1 MKGTKR
7 KIHIDLTE
15 EIHKKLRVKTA
26 LQDLSIQRFVEDLIS
41 AAVVDVK
48 VDMFHDVEILSE
60 SYQGKEE
67 SQG

>member
-1 MKGTKR
+1 MKSTKR

-48 VDMFHDVEILSE
+48 VGRFHDVEIRSE
-60 SYQGKEE
+60 SCQGKEE

>member
-1 MKGTKR
+1 MKSTKR

-41 AAVVDVK
+41 AAVMDVK
-48 VDMFHDVEILSE
+48 VDRFHDGEILFE
-60 SYQGKEE
+60 SCQGKEE
-67 SQG
+67 NQG